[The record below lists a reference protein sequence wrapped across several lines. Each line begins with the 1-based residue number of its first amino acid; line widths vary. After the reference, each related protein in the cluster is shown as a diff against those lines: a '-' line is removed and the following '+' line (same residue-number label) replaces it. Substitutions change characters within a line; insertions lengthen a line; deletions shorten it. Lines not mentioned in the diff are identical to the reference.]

1 MGITQILT
9 AFGLSAS
16 AGLNAYIPLLII
28 ALTARFTDW
37 VKLSPPFDVLT
48 NEWVIGVIVVLLLIE
63 TLADK
68 VPGVDHI
75 NDIVQTVV
83 RPTAG
88 AILFA
93 ANANVL
99 RDVHPAIPIVAGL
112 IVAGAVHV
120 TKATAR
126 PVVNLSTLGIGA
138 PVVSVIEDVLSFVT
152 SLTAI
157 FAPFLIVLFF
167 VAFVFVVYKLLS
179 RRARAAP
186 A

>member
-37 VKLSPPFDVLT
+37 VKLSAPFDLLT
-48 NEWVIGVIVVLLLIE
+48 NEWVIGVIVVLLVIE

-68 VPGVDHI
+68 FPVVDHI
-75 NDIVQTVV
+75 NDVVQTFV

-99 RDVHPAIPIVAGL
+99 RDVNPLIPLVAGL
-112 IVAGAVHV
+112 IVAGSVHA

-126 PVVNLSTLGIGA
+126 PVVNVATAGLGA
-138 PVVSVIEDVLSFVT
+138 PVVSVIEDVISVLA

-157 FAPFLIVLFF
+157 FAPVLIVVFAALF
-167 VAFVFVVYKLLS
+167 AFVVYKLLA
-179 RRARAAP
+179 RRRQARAG
-186 A
+186 

>member
-1 MGITQILT
+1 MTQILT

-37 VKLSPPFDVLT
+37 VKLSTPFDLLT
-48 NEWVIGVIVVLLLIE
+48 NEWVISVIIVLLLIE

-68 VPGVDHI
+68 IPVVDHI
-75 NDIVQTVV
+75 NDVIQTIV

-93 ANANVL
+93 ANANIL
-99 RDVHPAIPIVAGL
+99 RDVHPLIPIVAGL
-112 IVAGAVHV
+112 IVAGTVHA

-126 PVVNLSTLGIGA
+126 PVVNMTTFGMGA
-138 PVVSVIEDVLSFVT
+138 PVISVVEDVISFLA

-157 FAPFLIVLFF
+157 FAPFLVLVF
-167 VAFVFVVYKLLS
+167 AALFVFVVYKLLS
-179 RRARAAP
+179 RRRRSASA
-186 A
+186 

>member
-1 MGITQILT
+1 MNITQLLT

-28 ALTARFTDW
+28 ALLARFTNFIT
-37 VKLSPPFDVLT
+37 LTPPFDLLT
-48 NEWVIGVIVVLLLIE
+48 NEWVIGALIVLLAIE

-68 VPGVDHI
+68 IPGVDHV
-75 NDIVQTVV
+75 NDVVQTFV

-99 RDVHPAIPIVAGL
+99 RDINPIIPLVAGL
-112 IVAGAVHV
+112 IIAGSVHA

-126 PVVNLSTLGIGA
+126 PVVNVATLGVGA
-138 PVVSVIEDVLSFVT
+138 PVVSIIEDLIAFVT
-152 SLTAI
+152 SLVAI
-157 FAPFLIVLFF
+157 FAPFAIIL
-167 VAFVFVVYKLLS
+167 FVFLFLLVLYKLLT
-179 RRARAAP
+179 RRARTSP
-186 A
+186 T